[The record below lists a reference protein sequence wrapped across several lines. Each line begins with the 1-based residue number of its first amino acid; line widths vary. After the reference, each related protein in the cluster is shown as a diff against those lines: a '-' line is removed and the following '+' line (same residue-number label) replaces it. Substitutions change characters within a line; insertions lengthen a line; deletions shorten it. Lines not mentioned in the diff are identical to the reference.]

1 MIGTA
6 LGSSQKL
13 EGAAK
18 HLIDGSE
25 KRIWR
30 LSFQYWSPHVIE
42 RHSNLAHGRLL
53 VIHNAAGIT
62 SSFLTFQCEYGIQA
76 ILQIQIQTFLT
87 FYNQCRITATRK
99 RKILPAGN

>member
-6 LGSSQKL
+6 LSSSQKL

-42 RHSNLAHGRLL
+42 RHSNLAHGRLS

-62 SSFLTFQCEYGIQA
+62 SSFLTFVNAVFKPSYK
-76 ILQIQIQTFLT
+76 FK
-87 FYNQCRITATRK
+87 FK
-99 RKILPAGN
+99 FKHF

>member
-25 KRIWR
+25 KRIW
-30 LSFQYWSPHVIE
+30 SPHVIE
-42 RHSNLAHGRLL
+42 RRSNLAHGRLS

-62 SSFLTFQCEYGIQA
+62 SSFLTFVNAVFKPSYK
-76 ILQIQIQTFLT
+76 FK
-87 FYNQCRITATRK
+87 FK
-99 RKILPAGN
+99 HF